1 MKGVER
7 RRKPKKK
14 EGEGDGREKGTGEG
28 RHLTGEAQESWNEG
42 LEGPHWRESAQLPVR
57 CWSQPQPGES
67 VVVFYGVSW
76 CAETS
81 SRGKWVQVP
90 PLLLAHPS
98 PRHGGGPREPAGVQ
112 DLGGQ
117 RPGYCQRGD
126 VSLGQQQS

>member
-1 MKGVER
+1 MER

-28 RHLTGEAQESWNEG
+28 RHLTGEAQESWNKG

-81 SRGKWVQVP
+81 SPAAAGNGCRCRPCCWPTPLPGMVGAPGSLLVYKTWGDRGQVI
-90 PLLLAHPS
+90 A
-98 PRHGGGPREPAGVQ
+98 REGM
-112 DLGGQ
+112 
-117 RPGYCQRGD
+117 
-126 VSLGQQQS
+126 SH